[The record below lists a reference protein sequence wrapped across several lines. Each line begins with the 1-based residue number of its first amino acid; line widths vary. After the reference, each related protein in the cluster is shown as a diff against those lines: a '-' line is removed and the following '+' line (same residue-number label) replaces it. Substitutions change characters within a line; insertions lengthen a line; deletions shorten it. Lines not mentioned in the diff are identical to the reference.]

1 MNLTARVLCSM
12 LMMSSTLILK
22 AGAGVLFAL
31 SPFKHVNKQKGI
43 TALNKAYLL
52 PFFFLNLQEL

>member
-1 MNLTARVLCSM
+1 M